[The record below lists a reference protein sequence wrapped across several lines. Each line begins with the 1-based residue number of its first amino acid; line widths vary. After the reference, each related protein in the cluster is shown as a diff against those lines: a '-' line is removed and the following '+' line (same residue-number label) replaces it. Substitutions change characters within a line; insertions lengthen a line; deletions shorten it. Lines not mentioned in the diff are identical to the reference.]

1 MTALYIILGI
11 IAFIILLL
19 SIKVMITVHYD
30 EELTVSL
37 SWLFLK
43 FDLLPMKEKNPKKEK
58 KKKEKEPEK
67 TDEKIPEPKKKKDN
81 MFVRFYHNKGV
92 SGVVQL

>member
-43 FDLLPMKEKNPKKEK
+43 FDLLPMKEKPLRSANTSMVMTRYSSIKISSPIQKLSSN
-58 KKKEKEPEK
+58 EK
-67 TDEKIPEPKKKKDN
+67 T
-81 MFVRFYHNKGV
+81 M
-92 SGVVQL
+92 

>member
-43 FDLLPMKEKNPKKEK
+43 FDLLPMKEKHPKKEK
-58 KKKEKEPEK
+58 KKKEKEPKK
-67 TDEKIPEPKKKKDN
+67 TDASGYVYVDCSFNIFSQSLSCLNTLKI
-81 MFVRFYHNKGV
+81 
-92 SGVVQL
+92 